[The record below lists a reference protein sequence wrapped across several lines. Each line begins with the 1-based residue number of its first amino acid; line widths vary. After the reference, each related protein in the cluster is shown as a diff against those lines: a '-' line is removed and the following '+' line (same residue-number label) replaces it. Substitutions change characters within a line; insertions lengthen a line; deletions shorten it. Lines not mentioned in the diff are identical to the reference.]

1 MSTAASGLMPV
12 WEREGPNKLSD
23 PFPWQGST
31 SQHPSD
37 NETDCSMTTDILPD
51 LLLRVRQFIDS
62 EVVPIE
68 KLLISLPWTEV
79 EPLLDRK
86 REDVKE
92 AGLWGLALPVECG
105 GQGLSLAEFGRVSEV
120 LGRTPGGHYAFGC
133 QAPDMGNMELLIH
146 SGTQA
151 QRDRYLLPLTRGEI
165 RSCFAMT
172 EPEHAG
178 SNPTWMSTSAV
189 RDGDE
194 YVINGHKWFTT
205 AAEGASFAIL
215 MAVTN
220 PEAESRHQRASQI
233 IVDLDT
239 PGFHIERNISVM
251 GEAHG
256 GWNSHAEVWFENVRV
271 PVDNLIGEEGKGF
284 ALAQYRLGPGRIHH
298 CMRWIG
304 ICERAFD
311 IMCSRA
317 AQREVAPGRLLGSQG
332 MVQAWI
338 AESRAEIDASRLMVL
353 ETARKI
359 DTEGVFAARDEISI
373 IKFYVAD
380 VLMRV
385 LDRALQTLGGLGM
398 SDDTPIAYWYR
409 HERASRIYDGPDEVH
424 KMSVARRILQKYQS

>member
-1 MSTAASGLMPV
+1 MKGPVRKQEQWRRRAAIHHSKWG
-12 WEREGPNKLSD
+12 
-23 PFPWQGST
+23 
-31 SQHPSD
+31 
-37 NETDCSMTTDILPD
+37 TDFSMTTEILPN
-51 LLLRVRQFIDS
+51 LLLRVRQFIDE

-68 KLLISLPWTEV
+68 KLLISHPWTEV
-79 EPLLDRK
+79 EPLLDQK
-86 REDVKE
+86 RALVKE
-92 AGLWGLALPVECG
+92 AGLWGLALPVSYG

-146 SGTQA
+146 AGAQA

-189 RDGDE
+189 REGDE

-220 PEAESRHQRASQI
+220 PDAESRHRRASQI
-233 IVDLDT
+233 IVPLDT
-239 PGFHIERNISVM
+239 PGFHIERNIPVM

-271 PVDNLIGEEGKGF
+271 PVDNLIGEEGRGF

-332 MVQAWI
+332 MVQAWV
-338 AESRAEIDASRLMVL
+338 AESRAEINASRLMVL
-353 ETARKI
+353 DTARKI
-359 DTEGVFAARDEISI
+359 DTEGVYAAREEISL

-385 LDRALQTLGGLGM
+385 LDRTLQTLGGLGM
-398 SDDTPIAYWYR
+398 SDDTPVAYWYR

-424 KMSVARRILQKYQS
+424 KMSVARRILQQYLP

>member
-12 WEREGPNKLSD
+12 WAREGPNKLSD

-37 NETDCSMTTDILPD
+37 KETDCSMTTDILPD
-51 LLLRVRQFIDS
+51 LLLRVRQFVDS

-68 KLLISLPWTEV
+68 KLLIGLPWTEV

-146 SGTQA
+146 AGTQA
-151 QRDRYLLPLTRGEI
+151 QRGLYLLPLTRGEI

-424 KMSVARRILQKYQS
+424 KMSVARRILQRYQS

>member
-1 MSTAASGLMPV
+1 MID
-12 WEREGPNKLSD
+12 NLS
-23 PFPWQGST
+23 
-31 SQHPSD
+31 
-37 NETDCSMTTDILPD
+37 NLLP
-51 LLLRVRQFIDS
+51 RVRQ
-62 EVVPIE
+62 VVDAEIIPLE
-68 KLLISLPWTEV
+68 KLLISRPWAEV
-79 EPLLDRK
+79 EPLFNQK
-86 REDVKE
+86 REVVRE
-92 AGLWGLALPVECG
+92 AGLWGLALPEAYG
-105 GQGLSLAEFGRVSEV
+105 GQGLTLAEFGRVSEV
-120 LGRTPGGHYAFGC
+120 LGRTPGGHYVFGC
-133 QAPDMGNMELLIH
+133 QAPDMGNMELLVH
-146 SGTQA
+146 AGTEE
-151 QRDRYLLPLTRGEI
+151 QRARFLLPLARGEA

-178 SNPTWMSTSAV
+178 SNPTWMSTTAE
-189 RDGDE
+189 RDGDQ

-205 AAEGASFAIL
+205 AAEGAAFAVV

-220 PEAESRHQRASQI
+220 PDAESRHARASQI
-233 IVDLDT
+233 LVPLDT

-256 GWNSHAEVWFENVRV
+256 GWNSHAEVWFEDVRV
-271 PVDNLIGEEGKGF
+271 PAENLIGEEGKGF
-284 ALAQYRLGPGRIHH
+284 ALAQLRLGPGRIHH

-317 AQREVAPGRLLGSQG
+317 AQRELAPGRLLGGQG

-338 AESRAEIDASRLMVL
+338 AECRAEINAARLMVL
-353 ETARKI
+353 ETAHRI
-359 DTEGVFAARDEISI
+359 DNEGIYAARDEISL
-373 IKFYVAD
+373 IKFFVAE

-424 KMSVARRILQKYQS
+424 KMSVARRILRRYQ